1 MAILRTDIERAL
13 DDLIAHQDGF
23 RFQGLAVAIGKRRW
37 TKLIARPRKKDGGLE
52 TGSTDHRATSTGSI
66 SWRPLIAG
74 LPRPGGSADFG

>member
-37 TKLIARPRKKDGGLE
+37 TKLIARPRVA
-52 TGSTDHRATSTGSI
+52 SHVVS
-66 SWRPLIAG
+66 
-74 LPRPGGSADFG
+74 